1 MRTAAAVNREVADGA
16 DVVFRDTESAALLIA
31 DWSRPCVV
39 TVFSIHKA
47 ARVYRITLLLFT
59 AEVFYLHF

>member
-31 DWSRPCVV
+31 D
-39 TVFSIHKA
+39 
-47 ARVYRITLLLFT
+47 
-59 AEVFYLHF
+59 